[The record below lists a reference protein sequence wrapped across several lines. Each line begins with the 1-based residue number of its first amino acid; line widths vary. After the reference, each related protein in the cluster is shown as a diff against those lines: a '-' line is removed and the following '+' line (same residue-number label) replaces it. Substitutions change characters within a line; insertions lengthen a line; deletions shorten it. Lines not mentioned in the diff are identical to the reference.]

1 MRGLAARYR
10 YDVALLYLQQADYDL
25 EKAIEAY
32 KADEQWE
39 KDHPM
44 QAVNKGKSKA
54 TQNSGK
60 RRWFGG
66 SAGGLAGQI

>member
-1 MRGLAARYR
+1 MRSVAPRYR

-44 QAVNKGKSKA
+44 QAIKKGKSKA
-54 TQNSGK
+54 TQNIGK

>member
-1 MRGLAARYR
+1 
-10 YDVALLYLQQADYDL
+10 VALLYLQQADYNL
-25 EKAIEAY
+25 EMAIEAY

-39 KDHPM
+39 KEHPM
-44 QAVNKGKSKA
+44 QAIKKGKAKA
-54 TQNSGK
+54 TQDGGK